1 MEIKTIKEEP
11 KMKTAHGVSL
21 AAISRI
27 VVTSLIGALLLSSVW
42 YTSARQ
48 AFADEKVYV
57 LKCVSVYPSTH
68 PSIVHGVM
76 PWIEELKQ
84 KSKGRL
90 IVQFYEP
97 NTLCPMDEAWT
108 AVKSGI
114 ADIAFHANRSLF
126 PLSDVVAMPFMFK
139 SAEAAALTLW
149 EMINEFPEMAV
160 EYKGAKLLWAFTSAE
175 YQLHTKKIKVS
186 KLSDIKGKKIIVWTP
201 NGRKYA
207 AALGAVPV
215 AITPLDTYMALQ
227 RSMADG
233 VFCPLAPMRSYKT
246 DEVTKYHNIINFSQ
260 DPFWGA
266 MNINSFEKLPPDL
279 QKLLLDTCGTPMA
292 RLFGKT
298 LDDGDTAAIK
308 YLKSKGH
315 VFIDIPENEIA
326 GWRAQVT
333 SVYEAWIKDMEGRG
347 YKDARKMFE
356 TAQKLSKKYQAEI
369 DAR

>member
-1 MEIKTIKEEP
+1 
-11 KMKTAHGVSL
+11 MKTAHRVSV

-27 VVTSLIGALLLSSVW
+27 FVMSLIGALLLSSVW
-42 YTSARQ
+42 YTNARQ

-57 LKCVSVYPSTH
+57 LKCVSVYPSLH

-114 ADIAFHANRSLF
+114 ADIAFHANRNQF
-126 PLSDVVAMPFMFK
+126 PLSNVVAMPFMFK
-139 SAEAAALTLW
+139 SAEAASLTIW
-149 EMINEFPEMAV
+149 EMINEFPEMAA

-201 NGRKYA
+201 NGRTYT

-227 RSMADG
+227 RGMADG

-315 VFIDIPENEIA
+315 VFIDIPENEID

-333 SVYEAWIKDMEGRG
+333 TVYEDWIKDMEGRG
-347 YKDARKMFE
+347 YKDARKIFE
-356 TAQKLSKKYQAEI
+356 TAQKLGKKYQAEI